1 MSTTTM
7 NSMRTPAAA
16 VPTHRPTPAW
26 DNPSS
31 PRSMR
36 PPLSTFE
43 RRLSS
48 SERGVPQSPGTP
60 ATPSSQ
66 SGPWS
71 AHDDEVLLSA
81 RAQGLGWNQIQR
93 ENFQI
98 KTPNACRKRFERL
111 VQKRKGAEWE
121 GERVEK
127 VAKVYSQMRSDIWR
141 PLAEATGESW
151 EDVERL
157 VCCTL
162 SLPNN
167 VLPFAPIF
175 LVWTC
180 LSKLKD

>member
-157 VCCTL
+157 VGCTL
-162 SLPNN
+162 SPPNN